1 MDTIKVMLVEDHVLV
16 REGTRRLLELEDDLE
31 IVAEAGDG
39 ETAVR
44 LAGECQP
51 DVILMDINIPI
62 KNGLEA
68 TREIKALHPE
78 IAVLVLTAYDDDE
91 YISAFLQARAAGYL
105 LKDIDIQDLI
115 QAIRDVYAGESVIH
129 PAIASRIVPQL
140 ARDTSI
146 QSEDGPAPLSETELE
161 MLRLAARWMTN
172 QEIAHEL
179 GYSAHMVQV
188 RLNDIFSKLEVGS
201 RTEAV
206 LYALRKNWLP

>member
-1 MDTIKVMLVEDHVLV
+1 MDTIKVMLVEDHILV
-16 REGTRRLLELEDDLE
+16 REGTKQLLEHEEDMQ

-44 LAGECQP
+44 LAAEHQP
-51 DVILMDINIPI
+51 DVILMDVNIPV

-68 TREIKALHPE
+68 TREIKALYPR

-91 YISAFLQARAAGYL
+91 YVSAFLQARAAGYL
-105 LKDIDIQDLI
+105 LKHIDIQHL
-115 QAIRDVYAGESVIH
+115 AKAVRDVYAGESVLD

-140 ARDTSI
+140 AQDRDI
-146 QSEDGPAPLSETELE
+146 QTEEGPALLSETELAI
-161 MLRLAARWMTN
+161 LRLATRWMTN

-188 RLNDIFSKLEVGS
+188 QLNDIFSKLEVGS